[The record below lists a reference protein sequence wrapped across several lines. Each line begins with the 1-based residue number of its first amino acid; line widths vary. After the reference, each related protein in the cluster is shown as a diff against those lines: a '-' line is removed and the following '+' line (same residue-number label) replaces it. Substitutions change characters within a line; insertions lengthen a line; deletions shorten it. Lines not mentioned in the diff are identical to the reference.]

1 MQQQLFDFV
10 PGATRKP
17 LVRLGPEIMDEV
29 TQLMATAILAVG
41 CQTAEHTYE
50 AHEQKRQADG

>member
-1 MQQQLFDFV
+1 MRQQLFDLV

-17 LVRLGPEIMDEV
+17 LVRLGPEITDEV

-41 CQTAEHTYE
+41 RQTTEHADE
-50 AHEQKRQADG
+50 HHEPERQADG

>member
-1 MQQQLFDFV
+1 MQQQLFDFM

-17 LVRLGPEIMDEV
+17 LVRLGSEITIEV

-41 CQTAEHTYE
+41 LHTTEHPDE
-50 AHEQKRQADG
+50 ESEEERQADG

>member
-17 LVRLGPEIMDEV
+17 LVRLGPEIADEI

-41 CQTAEHTYE
+41 RQTTEFTDEDHAQE
-50 AHEQKRQADG
+50 RQADG

>member
-17 LVRLGPEIMDEV
+17 LVRLGPEITVEV

-41 CQTAEHTYE
+41 LHTAEHADAE
-50 AHEQKRQADG
+50 HGQERQADG

>member
-17 LVRLGPEIMDEV
+17 LVQLDPEILVEV

-41 CQTAEHTYE
+41 RHTREPADE
-50 AHEQKRQADG
+50 AHEQERQADG